1 MMILQPQP
9 RPGDARD
16 DRVLQRLGL
25 LHWPRHGCSGDQG
38 GQGGQ
43 GGHGGQGGQ
52 GSQGGQDGHGGQGGQ
67 GNQDGQ
73 DSQDG
78 QGGKGGQAM
87 FAQMVK
93 RLKIVVKAVDIS
105 YKTKDETGHSR
116 IVHKT
121 LLQDYLFL
129 YLSIT
134 NHNKGK

>member
-1 MMILQPQP
+1 MMSLQPQP

-16 DRVLQRLGL
+16 DCVLQRLGL
-25 LHWPRHGCSGDQG
+25 LHWPRHGCS
-38 GQGGQ
+38 
-43 GGHGGQGGQ
+43 
-52 GSQGGQDGHGGQGGQ
+52 GGQDGHGGQGGQ

-78 QGGKGGQAM
+78 QGGKGGQGM
-87 FAQMVK
+87 VAQVVK
-93 RLKIVVKAVDIS
+93 IFVKAVDIR
-105 YKTKDETGHSR
+105 YKTTDETGHSR

-121 LLQDYLFL
+121 LLQDDLFL

>member
-1 MMILQPQP
+1 MMTLQLQS

-25 LHWPRHGCSGDQG
+25 LHWSRHGCSGA
-38 GQGGQ
+38 Q
-43 GGHGGQGGQ
+43 GGHGG
-52 GSQGGQDGHGGQGGQ
+52 QGGQDGHGGQGGQ

-78 QGGKGGQAM
+78 QGGKGGQGM
-87 FAQMVK
+87 VAQVVK
-93 RLKIVVKAVDIS
+93 IFVKAVDIS

-129 YLSIT
+129 NLSIT
-134 NHNKGK
+134 KHNKGKWCFSNFASNG

>member
-1 MMILQPQP
+1 MMTLQPQP

-25 LHWPRHGCSGDQG
+25 LHWSRHGCSGA
-38 GQGGQ
+38 Q
-43 GGHGGQGGQ
+43 GGHGG
-52 GSQGGQDGHGGQGGQ
+52 QGGQDGHGGQGGQ

-78 QGGKGGQAM
+78 QGGKGGQGM
-87 FAQMVK
+87 VAQVVK
-93 RLKIVVKAVDIS
+93 IFVKAVDIS